1 MTGTS
6 SGRAGVPLWSAVY
19 IDGECP
25 VLELRRNV
33 HVYGLRPAGIVE
45 NRAVGHSHSDLVD
58 WASRLVRERELVHA
72 ILHILDVRKSSNP
85 DREVDERE
93 PGVRHPDRVNPG
105 LVQTDY
111 LISRSVKEV
120 GVNFAVYALHFEIV
134 GLGVARHEPMQVP
147 RRAPTIY
154 NRKTIADAQP
164 RAAVQEISY
173 RRRPRFVLPSI
184 VGGVREG
191 DELNRYPAG
200 VISIS
205 VGKMLAASRCNHSC
219 DDPTRHDKLPAL
231 CQVGRKQ
238 CLARRVGHLKDVG
251 AI

>member
-25 VLELRRNV
+25 VIELRRNV

-111 LISRSVKEV
+111 LISRGVKEV

-134 GLGVARHEPMQVP
+134 GLAVARHEPMQVP
-147 RRAPTIY
+147 RRAPTIHDA
-154 NRKTIADAQP
+154 KTTAAGEAQP
-164 RAAVQEISY
+164 RATGLEIKH
-173 RRRPRFVLPSI
+173 RRRPRFVLPSV
-184 VGGVREG
+184 VGGVQEG
-191 DELNRYPAG
+191 DELNRDPAWG
-200 VISIS
+200 VVSIS
-205 VGKMLAASRCNHSC
+205 VGCMLAACDNHSC
-219 DDPTRHDKLPAL
+219 GDPTRHRKLPAPARHPETPRPSI
-231 CQVGRKQ
+231 GR
-238 CLARRVGHLKDVG
+238 CFG
-251 AI
+251 

>member
-45 NRAVGHSHSDLVD
+45 NRAVGHSHSDVVD

-72 ILHILDVRKSSNP
+72 ILHILDV
-85 DREVDERE
+85 RE

-134 GLGVARHEPMQVP
+134 GLAVARHEPVQVP
-147 RRAPTIY
+147 RRAPTIH
-154 NRKTIADAQP
+154 NRRTSADAQP
-164 RAAVQEISY
+164 RAAVQEIS
-173 RRRPRFVLPSI
+173 
-184 VGGVREG
+184 
-191 DELNRYPAG
+191 
-200 VISIS
+200 
-205 VGKMLAASRCNHSC
+205 
-219 DDPTRHDKLPAL
+219 
-231 CQVGRKQ
+231 
-238 CLARRVGHLKDVG
+238 
-251 AI
+251 

>member
-33 HVYGLRPAGIVE
+33 HVYGLQPAGIVE

-72 ILHILDVRKSSNP
+72 ILYILDVRKSGNA
-85 DREVDERE
+85 DGGIDELE
-93 PGVRHPDRVNPG
+93 SGVRHPQRVNPG
-105 LVQTDY
+105 LVQADY
-111 LISRSVKEV
+111 LISSGVKEV
-120 GVNFAVYALHFEIV
+120 GVNFAVYALYLQIV
-134 GLGVARHEPMQVP
+134 GLAVARHESMQVP

-164 RAAVQEISY
+164 RATGQEISH

-184 VGGVREG
+184 VGSVRKG
-191 DELNRYPAG
+191 DELDSDPAG
-200 VISIS
+200 VVSIS
-205 VGKMLAASRCNHSC
+205 VGCMLAACRNHFC
-219 DDPTRHDKLPAL
+219 DDPTRHDKLPTP
-231 CQVGRKQ
+231 GRIGRQQ
-238 CLARRVGHLKDVG
+238 CLARRVGH
-251 AI
+251 

>member
-58 WASRLVRERELVHA
+58 WASRLVREHELVHA

-93 PGVRHPDRVNPG
+93 PGVRHPQRVNPG
-105 LVQTDY
+105 LVQADY
-111 LISRSVKEV
+111 LISRGVKEV
-120 GVNFAVYALHFEIV
+120 GVNFAVYALYFEPACSCRTQCRRFFV
-134 GLGVARHEPMQVP
+134 QHPKMQPVAAYDTAGSV
-147 RRAPTIY
+147 
-154 NRKTIADAQP
+154 K
-164 RAAVQEISY
+164 AA
-173 RRRPRFVLPSI
+173 RTLLP
-184 VGGVREG
+184 G
-191 DELNRYPAG
+191 
-200 VISIS
+200 
-205 VGKMLAASRCNHSC
+205 
-219 DDPTRHDKLPAL
+219 
-231 CQVGRKQ
+231 
-238 CLARRVGHLKDVG
+238 ARRFP
-251 AI
+251 I